1 MIHYCKRNNTKQTC
15 MHTKTTISNNTP
27 HSDNEYGRFTRLK
40 TILSAVLSMVFTAAA
55 AQEALNPFGNALI
68 PDMVADASITLID
81 GTYYCY
87 ATTDGYGRGL
97 ETSGPPVVWKSE
109 DFVNW
114 RFDGIYFPSAAEQ
127 KYWAPS
133 KAVSANGK
141 YYIYPT
147 INGYMYPAVADSPDG
162 PFKLARGKDEFHL
175 PYTSSTLLQGDDR
188 YGIDA
193 EIFIDDNG
201 QAYAIWGG
209 RQIVKLKSD
218 MITFDGDIHTIET
231 RRGGYSEGPIFFK
244 RNGIYYY
251 LYTLGGDERY
261 QYAYGMSRI
270 SPMGPYTFPEEDI
283 ITTTNYETGVFGPGH
298 GCVFTDSK
306 GNYYIAYLEFG
317 RRSTNRQ
324 TYVNR
329 LEFND
334 DGTIRPVKLD
344 LNGVGALNRVKG
356 PEPLHITRFKASSVK
371 KPEYIVP
378 MKDTLCNR
386 TEFFI
391 PEFTGDKSNGSR
403 WMAEPEDTK
412 AWIMADLGSIRR
424 IRKSEIYFVQPT
436 AGHSY
441 RMEISLDGKT
451 WTLCGGHND
460 IQRRSPHTD
469 TLKGVKARYVR
480 ITITAGTCGV
490 WEWKIY

>member
-1 MIHYCKRNNTKQTC
+1 MRIKRQILRKTLTTNNKHIRPIQR
-15 MHTKTTISNNTP
+15 KLFIA
-27 HSDNEYGRFTRLK
+27 
-40 TILSAVLSMVFTAAA
+40 AVLSLTFIPAA
-55 AQEALNPFGNALI
+55 AQRALNPFGNALI
-68 PDMVADASITLID
+68 PDMIADASITLID

-109 DFVNW
+109 DFTNW

-175 PYTSSTLLQGDDR
+175 PYTSSTLLQGENR
-188 YGIDA
+188 YGIDT
-193 EIFIDDNG
+193 EIFIDDDG

-209 RQIVKLKSD
+209 RQIAKLKSD
-218 MITFDGDIHTIET
+218 MMAITGDIHTIET
-231 RRGGYSEGPIFFK
+231 RRGGYSEGPILFK

-261 QYAYGMSRI
+261 QYAYGMSRT
-270 SPMGPYTFPEEDI
+270 SPLGPYTFPEQDI
-283 ITTTNYETGVFGPGH
+283 ITTTDYEAGVFGPGH
-298 GCVFTDSK
+298 GCVFTDDK

-344 LNGVGALNRVKG
+344 LNGGGALKRIKG
-356 PEPLHITRFKASSVK
+356 PKPLYVSRFETSSVK
-371 KPEYIVP
+371 APEYIVP

-386 TEFFI
+386 TEFFV
-391 PEFTGDKSNGSR
+391 PEFAGDMSNGSR
-403 WMAEPEDTK
+403 WMAAPEDTE
-412 AWIMADLGSIRR
+412 AWIMADLGSIKR

-441 RMEISLDGKT
+441 RMETSVDGKT
-451 WTLCGGHND
+451 WTARGGHD
-460 IQRRSPHTD
+460 DMQRRSPHTD
-469 TLKGVKARYVR
+469 TLTGIRARYIR
-480 ITITAGTCGV
+480 IAITGGTRGV
-490 WEWKIY
+490 WEWNIY